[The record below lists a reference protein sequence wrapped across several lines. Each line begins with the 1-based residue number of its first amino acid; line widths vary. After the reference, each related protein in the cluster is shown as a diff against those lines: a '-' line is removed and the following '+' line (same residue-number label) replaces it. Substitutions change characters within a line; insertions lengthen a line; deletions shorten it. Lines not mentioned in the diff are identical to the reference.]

1 MSADNVYLKLSN
13 VTKAY
18 KGQSVLCGID
28 LNVEPGSIIEIQG
41 NNGCGKTTLLSI
53 MLGFEKPNSG
63 IVEGLTLGQG
73 ISGYINRPILFND
86 LTIIENFYYFFMLA
100 QKDIDI
106 EDLLDRL
113 HYLNIKNENK
123 KTKHISTGMQK
134 KVSILRSILTKSSL
148 YIFDEPFSGLDTES
162 IQKIKQLFIKDV
174 QEHNSSIIYTN
185 HNHDNHQSDMTSIY
199 FLTNGRLRRK

>member
-1 MSADNVYLKLSN
+1 MSADNVYLKLTN

-18 KGQSVLCGID
+18 KKQSVLCGID
-28 LNVEPGSIIEIQG
+28 LYVEPGSIIEIQG

-53 MLGFEKPNSG
+53 MLGFEKPDSG

-100 QKDIDI
+100 HKDID
-106 EDLLDRL
+106 EEYLLDRL
-113 HYLNIKNENK
+113 LYLNVKNENK

-134 KVSILRSILTKSSL
+134 KVAILRSILTKSLL

-162 IQKIKQLFIKDV
+162 IQKVKQLFIKEV
-174 QEHNSSIIYTN
+174 QEHNASIVYTN
-185 HNHDNHQSDMTSIY
+185 HSHDNTQTGNTSIY
-199 FLTNGRLRRK
+199 FLSDGQLRRK